1 MPKLT
6 EFKFIGLDAP
16 GSLSLAHAL
25 SASNS
30 PFDNMF
36 KSSLV
41 NGKEV
46 SGGKVDVEYRH
57 LPKSIFSLVF
67 SKLGL
72 YWVINPNELWAA
84 KKEDYI
90 HSGSIKYGSEVW
102 LQTGGYALHRLFSAL
117 REVLTIVLDC
127 LTFGF
132 NGYNSSGIMSINN
145 NKDSSLNGSI
155 QVRQVGD
162 RFDPNCKKQ
171 EVVRQERKN
180 LYICAL
186 LCILRD
192 SIALQGCEVAYI
204 GPDGK
209 LHDRSNDALNA
220 YGYQSNQLNARKS

>member
-1 MPKLT
+1 MKISLIKKVYQKTHEALTAAYAAQKDVKGRNKKKSTESNYINDKMPKLT

-46 SGGKVDVEYRH
+46 SGGEVDVEYRH

-117 REVLTIVLDC
+117 RVVLNIVLDC

-145 NKDSSLNGSI
+145 KASNLNGSI
-155 QVRQVGD
+155 TVMQVGD
-162 RFDPNCKKQ
+162 GFDPNCRSRALSDKS
-171 EVVRQERKN
+171 ERTI
-180 LYICAL
+180 YAL
-186 LCILRD
+186 
-192 SIALQGCEVAYI
+192 SFVF
-204 GPDGK
+204 
-209 LHDRSNDALNA
+209 
-220 YGYQSNQLNARKS
+220 